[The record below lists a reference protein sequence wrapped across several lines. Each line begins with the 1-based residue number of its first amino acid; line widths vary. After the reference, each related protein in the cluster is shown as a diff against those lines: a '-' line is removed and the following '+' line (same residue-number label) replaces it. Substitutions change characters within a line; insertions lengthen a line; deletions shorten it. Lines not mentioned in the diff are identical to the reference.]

1 MSDCPKYMSELGA
14 EVTVVR
20 HDQVQ
25 SGPKVCLTRRKLM
38 KIPWRIPGLAFKIT
52 VEECVAM
59 DPDRI
64 MISPGPGSPKG
75 ALTACQSR
83 IQTNNPHH
91 SPCNVD
97 AGISCDVIR
106 TFAGKK
112 PIFGVCLGI
121 PIYYYMGSFVLYCL
135 SMLLFLPLLSIIFLG
150 ERASMH
156 FRSIWRHCGQRYQY
170 QHHENMTDTSIL
182 DPQETLYACDP
193 PL

>member
-1 MSDCPKYMSELGA
+1 
-14 EVTVVR
+14 
-20 HDQVQ
+20 
-25 SGPKVCLTRRKLM
+25 M
-38 KIPWRIPGLAFKIT
+38 KIPWRIPGLALQIT

-64 MISPGPGSPKG
+64 MISPGPGCPKG

-83 IQTNNPHH
+83 IQTNKPH

-121 PIYYYMGSFVLYCL
+121 PIYYYVCFSA
-135 SMLLFLPLLSIIFLG
+135 LLPEHDFILALTFYLLSVKGHQCIFEVYG
-150 ERASMH
+150 GTVDKGS
-156 FRSIWRHCGQRYQY
+156 SI
-170 QHHENMTDTSIL
+170 MKT
-182 DPQETLYACDP
+182 
-193 PL
+193 